1 MNAAFKA
8 GSTARFYALTTSP
21 ITRRKAKNDDRNQEQ
36 GDEGRLLQG
45 LGDYGPDIWPI
56 GAHKRSDGPFAGKI
70 SGEKPEKGP
79 LNDQMS
85 HLHINQG

>member
-8 GSTARFYALTTSP
+8 GSTARFYAHPSSP
-21 ITRRKAKNDDRNQEQ
+21 VTRRKAKNDDRNQEQ

-56 GAHKRSDGPFAGKI
+56 GAHKRSDGLFLGKK
-70 SGEKPEKGP
+70 SGKEPEKGP
-79 LNDQMS
+79 LND
-85 HLHINQG
+85 

>member
-8 GSTARFYALTTSP
+8 GSTARFYALPTSQ

-56 GAHKRSDGPFAGKI
+56 GAYKRSDGPFVGKI
-70 SGEKPEKGP
+70 SGKNPKKAP
-79 LNDQMS
+79 
-85 HLHINQG
+85 

>member
-56 GAHKRSDGPFAGKI
+56 GAHKRSDGPFVGKI
-70 SGEKPEKGP
+70 SGKNPKKAP
-79 LNDQMS
+79 
-85 HLHINQG
+85 